1 MERVS
6 HMQIKEIEKLS
17 GMKRANIRFYE
28 KEGFITPK
36 RLDNGYRDYSESDL
50 QILLR
55 IKLLR
60 SLHISLEEIH
70 AIKEGSEDLG
80 DILSKQIEKLEQEKQ
95 DISYAKDVCY
105 AMQADAV
112 SFENLD
118 AQKYLDGIDKTSKV
132 SGSSYFSIKDDELAQ
147 VYYPWRRYF
156 ARRLD
161 LFIYNVLWSAFIAL
175 AFNVNLASRSN
186 LGNIL
191 DSFIAIIIMLFIE
204 PVWLHMLGTT
214 PGKAIFGLKIESY
227 GGSRLSYG
235 QGLER
240 TFGVIASGM
249 GFNIPIYN
257 IVRLWKS
264 YNLCIREEAQP
275 WDYSTSYSIK
285 DKKSYRAAL
294 YIGANIALIAIVFT
308 IASAQQNIPPNKGDL
323 TVSEFV
329 ENHNYYSDTFDI
341 HFGDYYLTENGMWR
355 RNYDGS
361 GFAPISNISRS
372 DYNFTI
378 EDGYVKGISF
388 EVELENDVGWLI
400 PSDGQMI
407 VAALAF
413 ANAQDE
419 VGVFS
424 RTPDR
429 IIDKINIF
437 QDFHFTEAGLTFTYE
452 NSHFSIGK

>member
-1 MERVS
+1 
-6 HMQIKEIEKLS
+6 MQIKEIEALS
-17 GMKRANIRFYE
+17 GMDRANIRFYE
-28 KEGFITPK
+28 KEGLLTPK
-36 RLDNGYRDYSESDL
+36 RMNNGYRDYSEDDL

-60 SLHISLEEIH
+60 SLHISVEDIKAL
-70 AIKEGSEDLG
+70 KEGREDLAKA
-80 DILSKQIEKLEQEKQ
+80 LSKQIAKLNQEVE
-95 DISYAKDVCY
+95 DVSYAKDVCK
-105 AMQADAV
+105 AMQEDRV
-112 SFENLD
+112 SFKDLD
-118 AQKYLDGIDKTSKV
+118 AEKYLGGINQATKER
-132 SGSSYFSIKDDELAQ
+132 GSTYFSIKDDELPQ
-147 VYYPWRRYF
+147 VYNPWRRYF
-156 ARRLD
+156 ARMLD
-161 LFIYNVLWSAFIAL
+161 VFMYNVLWSTFIAL
-175 AFNVNLASRSN
+175 VFQINLANRSDW
-186 LGNIL
+186 GNIL
-191 DSFIAIIIMLFIE
+191 DSAIAIILMLFLE
-204 PVWLHMLGTT
+204 PLWLSKLGTT
-214 PGKAIFGLKIESY
+214 PGKAIFGLRI
-227 GGSRLSYG
+227 GLHDGSRLSYG

-355 RNYDGS
+355 RNYDGP

-452 NSHFSIGK
+452 NSHFSIEK